1 MSWRTVVISQR
12 CKLDLKMGYMVIR
25 GEESKR
31 IFLDEIAV
39 LMVEN
44 SAVSFTGCLLEAL
57 VNKKI
62 KVIFCDSKRNPHS
75 ELVPTHGSHDSSRKI
90 RDQVK
95 WSKNVKAAVW
105 TEIVTE
111 KIRNQMYFLEEL
123 EKHDASMLLG
133 SYISE
138 MQFNDTTNREGHA
151 AKVYFNAVFGLDF
164 TRSKD
169 CSVNSA
175 LNYGYNVLLSL
186 FNREVSANGYLTQL
200 GIFHDNMFNYY
211 NLSSDLMEP
220 VRIAIDRHVYFAG
233 YEKFESDEKH
243 DVLDIFNH
251 EFMVNA
257 ASQTLANAVKIYTRS
272 VFEAIENEDVSLIKF
287 IRI

>member
-31 IFLDEIAV
+31 VFLDEIAV
-39 LMVEN
+39 LMIEN
-44 SAVSFTGCLLEAL
+44 SAVSLTGCLLEAL

-75 ELVPTHGSHDSSRKI
+75 ELVPVHGSHDSSRKI
-90 RDQVK
+90 REQIK
-95 WSKNVKAAVW
+95 WRQSIKAAVW

-123 EKHDASMLLG
+123 GKYEAGTLLE
-133 SYISE
+133 SYIAE
-138 MQFNDTTNREGHA
+138 IQFNDVTNREGHA

-169 CSVNSA
+169 CNINSA

-186 FNREVSANGYLTQL
+186 VNREVSSNGYLTQL
-200 GIFHDNMFNYY
+200 GLFHDNMFNYY

-220 VRIAIDRHVYFAG
+220 VRIAIDKHVYFSD
-233 YEKFESDEKH
+233 YDKFESEEKH
-243 DVLDIFNH
+243 DVLNIFNK
-251 EFMVNA
+251 ECIINA
-257 ASQTLANAVKIYTRS
+257 TSQTLANAIKIYTRS

-287 IRI
+287 IKI